1 MIKEIRNINEF
12 NFIKNEVKNYLASEG
27 IIDEN
32 DGEIY
37 ASKVE
42 LTRDSFDDFKN
53 NSWSYTAIGIEEFE
67 GQTIEILKNFQFK
80 KGDVRKTLFFIK
92 NKDSQNLVIL
102 Y

>member
-1 MIKEIRNINEF
+1 MTKEIRNINEF
-12 NFIKNEVKNYLASEG
+12 NFIKNGVKNYLASES

-42 LTRDSFDDFKN
+42 LTRDTLVDFKN
-53 NSWSYTAIGIEEFE
+53 NCESFKGYECEKFE
-67 GQTIEILKNFQFK
+67 GQKIEILKNFQFK
-80 KGDVRKTLFFIK
+80 KGDVRKTLFFIE
-92 NKDSQNLVIL
+92 NKDAQNLVII